1 VRKGLVEQ
9 KGVWIGKPVRR
20 IEDRRLLVGKG
31 LFVDNLRP
39 GPMLHL
45 AILRSPYAHAK
56 ILKID
61 SSEALKQ
68 AGVVTVLTG
77 EDVAKM
83 TKPFPVG
90 VLNPP
95 KYYCMA
101 VDKVRYVGEPVAAV
115 VARDRYV
122 AEDALEL
129 IDVEYEPLPAVVDPE
144 EAISSG
150 APLLH
155 EELGTN
161 VAWHRTLKYGNVD
174 AAFSQADRV
183 VSLKL
188 RFPRYTSAPLEGY
201 GVIASYD
208 EATGKLTIWSN
219 FQGPWTMYAI
229 AVNSLNVPEEKVR
242 HIVPPDIGGGFGI
255 KSSMYPYLVLVAIA
269 AIKAKATVKWIETR
283 REHLMASSTHPD
295 RIQYLEAAIKN
306 DGTVLGIKTTLLDS
320 IGAYIR
326 APEPCSILRTLGNFV
341 GPYRVQNL
349 LIDAYSIHTNKCP
362 TGPNRGLG
370 CPHLYFGWER
380 LMDTIADILGMDPAE
395 VRFRNLIQP
404 EQMPYV
410 TPTGGIY
417 DSGDYPR
424 ALRLALDM
432 IEYDKIREEQRKAWR
447 DGRYIGVGIG
457 IGVDPAVSNM
467 GYVTVAIPPEVRARR
482 DYLPKSGSRNRARVK
497 MASTGKVV
505 VSVDVNPQGQSHE
518 TTIAQIVAEE
528 LGVRPED
535 VEVDCSM
542 DSLEF
547 WTVSSGTYS
556 SRFAA
561 SQASAVALAARKLK
575 EKILQIASYFLDAR
589 VEDLEL
595 KEGYVCVRD
604 EPSRAIP
611 LRRIAGAV
619 YWNPSQLP
627 KEIEPVLEATAT
639 FDIPTLKPPDEND
652 RLNSSG
658 TYGFVADIA
667 KVEVDI
673 ETGIINVL
681 KFVSVH
687 DVGRVL
693 NPMIVEGQV
702 HGSIMHGLGGALYEE
717 LIYND
722 EGQLLTT
729 TFEEYLCPTAVEAL
743 RDIKVGHIES
753 PSPYTV
759 LGAKGVA
766 EASSETTPACIANAV
781 EDALKP
787 LGVKIREL
795 PLTQEKV
802 WKLIKEAKKLA

>member
-1 VRKGLVEQ
+1 VRKGLAEQ
-9 KGVWIGKPVRR
+9 KFVWIGKPVKR
-20 IEDRRLLVGKG
+20 IEDRRLLMGRG
-31 LFVDNLRP
+31 RFMDNLRL

-45 AILRSPYAHAK
+45 AILRSPYAHAR

-61 SSEALKQ
+61 ASKALKQ

-83 TKPFPVG
+83 TKPFAVG

-101 VDKVRYVGEPVAAV
+101 VNKVRYVGEPVAAV
-115 VARDRYV
+115 VAKDRYI

-129 IDVEYEPLPAVVDPE
+129 IDVEYEPLPAVVDAE
-144 EAISSG
+144 KAMRSD

-161 VAWHRTLKYGNVD
+161 VAWHRTLRYGNVD
-174 AAFSQADRV
+174 AAFSQADQIIK
-183 VSLKL
+183 LKL

-201 GVIASYD
+201 GVIARYD
-208 EATGKLTIWSN
+208 ESTGELTIWSN

-229 AVNSLNVPEEKVR
+229 AASSLNISEEKVR

-255 KSSMYPYLVLVAIA
+255 KSSMYPYLVLVALA
-269 AIKAKATVKWIETR
+269 AMKAKATVKWIETR

-295 RIQYLEAAIKN
+295 RIQYIEAAIKN
-306 DGTVLGIKTTLLDS
+306 DGTVLGIKTTLIDN

-341 GPYRVQNL
+341 GPYRFQNL
-349 LIDAYSIHTNKCP
+349 LIDANSVHTNKCP

-370 CPHLYFGWER
+370 CPQLFFGWER
-380 LMDTIADILGMDPAE
+380 LMDTIADTLGMDPAE

-404 EQMPYV
+404 EQMPYT

-432 IEYDKIREEQRKAWR
+432 IEYDKIREEQRKAWKE
-447 DGRYIGVGIG
+447 GRFIGVGIG

-467 GYVTVAIPPEVRARR
+467 GYVTVAIPPEVRARK

-497 MASTGKVV
+497 MASSGKVV
-505 VSVDVNPQGQSHE
+505 VSVDVNPQGQGHE

-528 LGVRPED
+528 LGVKPED
-535 VEVDCSM
+535 VVVECSM
-542 DSLEF
+542 DSREF

-575 EKILQIASYFLDAR
+575 EKILQIAAYLLDAR

-595 KEGYVCVRD
+595 KEGYVRVKD

-611 LRRIAGAV
+611 LRRVAGVV

-627 KEIEPVLEATAT
+627 REIEPILEATAT
-639 FDIPTLKPPDEND
+639 FDIPTLRPPDEND

-658 TYGFVADIA
+658 TYGFVADVA

-673 ETGIINVL
+673 ETGVVNVL

-702 HGSIMHGLGGALYEE
+702 HGSVMHGLAGALYEE
-717 LIYND
+717 LFYNE
-722 EGQLLTT
+722 EGQLLTA
-729 TFEEYLCPTAVEAL
+729 TFEDYLCPTAREAL
-743 RDIKVGHIES
+743 KDIEVAHIES

-766 EASSETTPACIANAV
+766 EASSETTPVSIANAV

-795 PLTQEKV
+795 PLTPDKV
-802 WKLIKEAKKLA
+802 WRLIKEAKKSL